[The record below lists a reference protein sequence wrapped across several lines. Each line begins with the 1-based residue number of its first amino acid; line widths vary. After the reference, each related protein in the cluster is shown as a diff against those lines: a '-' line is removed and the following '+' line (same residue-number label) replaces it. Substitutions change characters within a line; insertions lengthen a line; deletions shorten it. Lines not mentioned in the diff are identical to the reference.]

1 MSHVLSAT
9 AFEKE
14 VISVLLQRKK
24 KKKKNSD
31 TKRYVKLPKPSQLRV
46 IDVGNKP
53 KLADF

>member
-14 VISVLLQRKK
+14 VISVLLQR

>member
-14 VISVLLQRKK
+14 VISVLLQRK